1 MSNATTSG
9 DIHPRLIE
17 ALSPPSHFYFTLWP
31 HIIAKSPFVFRYRT
45 LRNVNHEFRKY
56 ADSVE
61 DSRSLRAKRTYM
73 FERATGQ
80 KREPPPLALEGLPFD
95 SVIEWREWGA
105 DKAGF
110 NDVKT
115 FRDFCAIG
123 DIDPDAVV
131 KHVPYAPDFDDEEQS
146 LPQSVIDSFSQHIWS
161 SRAKDIL
168 VFSLNNPL
176 KTDGYCH
183 YFGILGRGD
192 KLAQMFDFF
201 REKGW
206 CEEMGWQRDWI

>member
-1 MSNATTSG
+1 MSSATTSD

-17 ALSPPSHFYFTLWP
+17 ALSPPSHFYYALWP
-31 HIIAKSPFVFRYRT
+31 QIIAKSPFVFRYRA

-61 DSRSLRAKRTYM
+61 DSRSIRAKSNYM
-73 FERATGQ
+73 FSRATGRD
-80 KREPPPLALEGLPFD
+80 RELPPLTLEGLPFD
-95 SVIEWREWGA
+95 SVVEWREWGA

-110 NDVKT
+110 NDVKA

-123 DIDPDAVV
+123 DIDPDVV
-131 KHVPYAPDFDDEEQS
+131 LKHDPLPSIHEGLS
-146 LPQSVIDSFSQHIWS
+146 LPQSVIDCFCQHIWS
-161 SRAKDIL
+161 SRGKDIL
-168 VFSLNNPL
+168 VFSLNNAL

-183 YFGILGRGD
+183 YLGISGRAD
-192 KLAQMFDFF
+192 KLALMFDFF

-206 CEEMGWQRDWI
+206 CDEMEWARHWI